1 MKKESFDEKV
11 GWGRM
16 LLVGFQHVLTMCP
29 GNIAVPL
36 ILAGALGLDEKE
48 TAFLVSANFF
58 TSGIAILIQVLGIG
72 KLAGSRYPIVLG
84 SSFAP
89 LSPMILIGKE
99 YGMAALFGSVI
110 ASGAV
115 IFLLSFFM
123 DKILKLFPQVVVG
136 TFVTLIG
143 ITLAPTAL
151 RDLAGGEG
159 NAGFGSV
166 ENLIL
171 GLAVLIFILLVEK
184 YGKGIWKSMSLLLGI
199 TAGTAAGCF
208 LHMVDIASIAQAEM
222 FRPVQPFAYGVPEFK
237 LWPIFLM
244 TIFCIINMIQCIGVF
259 SVMDEI
265 KERGIRGQAAAQ
277 MITGAFNSVPST
289 MFNENVSLIGLT
301 KIKSRSVITTAGIM
315 IILAGIFPKI
325 SAVFTAVPKC
335 VLGGATLALFG
346 VITSSGISMLP
357 RLDFSKDNNFKIV
370 GTSIAIGVGAAF
382 ASDAFVN
389 IPGTLQMILSNGLFM
404 VSISAILLNLL
415 LNGKKAFRK

>member
-29 GNIAVPL
+29 GTIAVPL
-36 ILAGALGLDEKE
+36 ILAGALGLNEKE

-84 SSFAP
+84 SSFAS

-171 GLAVLIFILLVEK
+171 VWQCLYLYCWWTSMEK
-184 YGKGIWKSMSLLLGI
+184 Y
-199 TAGTAAGCF
+199 
-208 LHMVDIASIAQAEM
+208 VIASWYYRRNGCRM
-222 FRPVQPFAYGVPEFK
+222 FFTYGGYCFHCAGRDIPAGSA
-237 LWPIFLM
+237 
-244 TIFCIINMIQCIGVF
+244 FC
-259 SVMDEI
+259 
-265 KERGIRGQAAAQ
+265 
-277 MITGAFNSVPST
+277 
-289 MFNENVSLIGLT
+289 L
-301 KIKSRSVITTAGIM
+301 RSAGI
-315 IILAGIFPKI
+315 
-325 SAVFTAVPKC
+325 
-335 VLGGATLALFG
+335 
-346 VITSSGISMLP
+346 
-357 RLDFSKDNNFKIV
+357 
-370 GTSIAIGVGAAF
+370 
-382 ASDAFVN
+382 
-389 IPGTLQMILSNGLFM
+389 
-404 VSISAILLNLL
+404 
-415 LNGKKAFRK
+415 